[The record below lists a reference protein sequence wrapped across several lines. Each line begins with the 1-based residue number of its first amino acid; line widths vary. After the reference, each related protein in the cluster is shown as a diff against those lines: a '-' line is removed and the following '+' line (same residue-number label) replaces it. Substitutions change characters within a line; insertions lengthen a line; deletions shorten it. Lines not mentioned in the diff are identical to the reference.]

1 MNLKEKK
8 WLWFAITAGLL
19 WGIWGIIAKGISGDV
34 SPFMNHIL
42 FTCGMIFTIPIV
54 IRKCKWATL
63 SKKGALWAIIAGTFA
78 ISGNVAVFYAFS
90 LGGQAAIVIP
100 LTNLYPLIT
109 IIVAV
114 IFLKEK
120 LNGWN
125 IVGLLLAI
133 PAILLLSGQH
143 LLFENPRAF
152 LSSINGESWLL
163 YALCALICWGLFSLS
178 QKIATNHIS
187 AEWSYAIFIFTSVI
201 ISMLFVL
208 AGKWQTGLSQSNW
221 VAGII
226 AGAVNGGGVLASFAA
241 YREKGKASSV
251 TTIAGTL
258 QPVFTILLAMV
269 LLNEIF
275 GGKEFTGMLLAI
287 AGGVLLSIENNT
299 TKQN

>member
-1 MNLKEKK
+1 MNLKNKK

-19 WGIWGIIAKGISGDV
+19 WGIWGIIAKVISADV
-34 SPFMNHIL
+34 SPYMNHVL
-42 FTCGMIFTIPIV
+42 FTAGMIFTLPLV
-54 IRKCKWATL
+54 FRKCKWAAL
-63 SKKGALWAIIAGTFA
+63 NKKGLVWAIVAGTFA

-120 LNGWN
+120 LTGWN
-125 IVGLLLAI
+125 ILGLVLAI

-143 LLFENPRAF
+143 LLFENPAAF
-152 LSSINGESWLL
+152 FSSINGDSWLI
-163 YALCALICWGLFSLS
+163 YALCALVCWGLFSLS
-178 QKIATNHIS
+178 QKVATNHIS
-187 AEWSYAIFIFTSVI
+187 AEWSYVLFIFTSVI
-201 ISMLFVL
+201 ISVIFLL
-208 AGKWQTGLSQSNW
+208 TGKWQSGISGSNW
-221 VAGII
+221 IAGII

-258 QPVFTILLAMV
+258 QPVFTILLAMI
-269 LLNEIF
+269 LLNEFF
-275 GGKEFTGMLLAI
+275 GTKELLGTILAI
-287 AGGVLLSIENNT
+287 AGGVLLSIEKKEKPT
-299 TKQN
+299 T